1 MRAGRRVASGGRI
14 GLVCPSTDGRW
25 LGGLYY
31 LQHLVLAVAE
41 LPPEER
47 IGFVDVWWNE
57 APKHDPFSEIREH
70 LGPRVV
76 VGLPH
81 RLVPRIAR
89 AVRRRALGA
98 QPGMSDL
105 FESNG
110 IGVLFPSLPCKE
122 PGLPYVCWLAD
133 LQHRHLAKYYTPEQ
147 LEAIEA
153 TVIEE
158 SSKAALVMLSSN
170 AAMQDLEKYY
180 PHLVPKA
187 RVVFPV
193 SVPTAEWFACDPA
206 EVATRLGLPD
216 RFLMVS
222 NQICAH
228 KNHAVILEAVQRLN
242 GEGTRVTVVCTGLRQ
257 DYRDPA
263 FFSSLQARVDAMG
276 LAGQVLFVGALPRAE
291 QLALMRRAIGV
302 AQPSEFEG
310 WGSAMSDAKVLGRP
324 ILASNLPVHREH
336 GADVRAYLEPHDVE
350 AWSRE
355 IRSLWLHGSLG
366 PDVEAEAR
374 ALESARGERL
384 RVGRETVAF
393 FGEAIAHR

>member
-1 MRAGRRVASGGRI
+1 VVETGSGAGGRV

-31 LQHLVLAVAE
+31 IQHLVLAVAE

-57 APKHDPFSEIREH
+57 APTHDPFSEIREH

-76 VGLPH
+76 VGLPQ
-81 RLVPRIAR
+81 RLLPRITR
-89 AVRRRALGA
+89 AVRRRAFGA
-98 QPGMSDL
+98 KSGMSDL
-105 FESNG
+105 FQSNRVA
-110 IGVLFPSLPCKE
+110 VLFGLPCE
-122 PGLPYVCWLAD
+122 RPGVPYVYWLSD
-133 LQHRHLAKYYTPEQ
+133 LQYRHLTEYYTPGQ
-147 LEAIEA
+147 LEAHDA
-153 TVIEE
+153 SVMEE
-158 SSKAALVMLSSN
+158 STKAALVMLSSK
-170 AAMQDLEKYY
+170 AAMRDLERFF
-180 PHLVPKA
+180 PQFVPKA

-193 SVPTAEWFACDPA
+193 SAPTAEWFECDPA

-216 RFLMVS
+216 RFLIVS

-228 KNHAVILEAVQRLN
+228 KNHAVIVEAVRRLN

-263 FFSSLQARVDAMG
+263 FFSSLQARVNAMG
-276 LAGQVLFVGALPRAE
+276 LASQVLFVGALPRAE
-291 QLALMRRAIGV
+291 QVALMRRAIGV

-324 ILASNLPVHREH
+324 ILASDLPVHHEH
-336 GADVRAYLEPHDVE
+336 GADVRAYLEPHDAE

-355 IRSLWLHGSLG
+355 IRYLWLHGSSG
-366 PDVEAEAR
+366 PDLEAEAR
-374 ALESARGERL
+374 ALESARAERR

-393 FGEAIAHR
+393 FREAMRVKK

>member
-1 MRAGRRVASGGRI
+1 MDAAARDASAGRI

-41 LPPEER
+41 LPPHER
-47 IGFVDVWWNE
+47 INFVDVWWNE
-57 APKHDPFSEIREH
+57 APEHDPFSEIREH

-76 VGLPH
+76 VGLPQ

-89 AVRRRALGA
+89 AVKRRVLGA
-98 QPGMSDL
+98 PPGMSDL
-105 FESNG
+105 FEANG
-110 IGVLFPSLPCKE
+110 IGVLFPSLPCEE
-122 PGLPYVCWLAD
+122 PGVPYVCWLAD
-133 LQHRHLAKYYTPEQ
+133 LQHRHLTQYYTPSQ
-147 LEAIEA
+147 LEAIDA

-158 SSKAALVMLSSN
+158 SGKAALMMLSSH
-170 AAMQDLEKYY
+170 AAMQDLEKYF
-180 PHLVPKA
+180 PRLVPKA

-206 EVATRLGLPD
+206 EVANRLGLPE

-228 KNHAVILEAVQRLN
+228 KNHAVILEAVRRLHD
-242 GEGTRVTVVCTGLRQ
+242 EGTRVTVVCTGLRQ
-257 DYRDPA
+257 DYRDLT
-263 FFSSLQARVDAMG
+263 FYSRLQARVDAMG
-276 LAGQVLFVGALPRAE
+276 LADQMLFVGALPRAE
-291 QLALMRRAIGV
+291 QLALMRRAVGV

-324 ILASNLPVHREH
+324 ILASDLPVHREH
-336 GADVRAYLEPHDVE
+336 RANVLAYLDPHDVDG
-350 AWSRE
+350 WSRE

-366 PDVEAEAR
+366 PDLEGEAR
-374 ALESARGERL
+374 ALESARQERL
-384 RVGRETVAF
+384 RVGRETVALF
-393 FGEAIAHR
+393 REAMG

>member
-1 MRAGRRVASGGRI
+1 
-14 GLVCPSTDGRW
+14 VCPSPDGRW

-47 IGFVDVWWNE
+47 LEFVDVWWNE
-57 APKHDPFSEIREH
+57 APKHDPFVEIREH

-81 RLVPRIAR
+81 RLVSRIGR
-89 AVRRRALGA
+89 AIRRRALGA
-98 QPGMSDL
+98 GPVMSDL

-110 IGVLFPSLPCKE
+110 IGVLFPGLPCE
-122 PGLPYVCWLAD
+122 YPGVPYVYWLSD
-133 LQHRHLAKYYTPEQ
+133 LQNRHLTDYYTPGQ

-153 TVIEE
+153 SVTEE
-158 SSKAALVMLSSN
+158 SRKAALVMLSSN
-170 AAMQDLEKYY
+170 AAMRDLERFF
-180 PHLVPKA
+180 PEIVPKA

-193 SVPTAEWFACDPA
+193 SAPTAEWFACDPA

-216 RFLMVS
+216 RFLVVS

-228 KNHAVILEAVQRLN
+228 KNHAVILEAVRRLN
-242 GEGTRVTVVCTGLRQ
+242 GEGTRITVVCTGLRQ

-276 LAGQVLFVGALPRAE
+276 LAGQVRFVGALPRAE
-291 QLALMRRAIGV
+291 QVALMRRAIGV

-324 ILASNLPVHREH
+324 ILASDLPVHREH
-336 GADVRAYLEPHDVE
+336 GAAVRAYLEPHDAE

-355 IRSLWLHGSLG
+355 IRNLWLHGSLG
-366 PDVEAEAR
+366 PDLEAEAR
-374 ALESARGERL
+374 ALESARVERL

-393 FGEAIAHR
+393 FSEAMRVEK